1 METAM
6 TCLKKTLLVRL
17 QIGAIGVLAAA
28 SVDRVTRGA
37 LVFICFPSCQTDLV
51 TFGCMTSKIAM
62 VRIRVVKTMALSK
75 ELILKKINMRN
86 PPMMSSWI
94 WLGKTQWAAYKAM
107 TIALCQTHQAFAP
120 QKWILELV
128 MDMPRDGTMIRTAEL
143 ASLLDTLDA
152 TETGTTLPPS
162 RNALPLAWST
172 VATSQTSQ
180 TSTTSSSSSR
190 AMAIRSGPTTTI
202 VTALTILT
210 APAAALPTM
219 PTANFQP

>member
-1 METAM
+1 
-6 TCLKKTLLVRL
+6 
-17 QIGAIGVLAAA
+17 
-28 SVDRVTRGA
+28 
-37 LVFICFPSCQTDLV
+37 
-51 TFGCMTSKIAM
+51 
-62 VRIRVVKTMALSK
+62 
-75 ELILKKINMRN
+75 
-86 PPMMSSWI
+86 
-94 WLGKTQWAAYKAM
+94 
-107 TIALCQTHQAFAP
+107 
-120 QKWILELV
+120 

-172 VATSQTSQ
+172 VATSKTSQ
-180 TSTTSSSSSR
+180 TSTTSSSSR